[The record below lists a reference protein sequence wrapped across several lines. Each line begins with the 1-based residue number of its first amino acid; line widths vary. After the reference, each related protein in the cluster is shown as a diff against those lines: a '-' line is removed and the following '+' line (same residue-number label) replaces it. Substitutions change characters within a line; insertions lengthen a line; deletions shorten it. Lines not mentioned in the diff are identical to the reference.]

1 MEDSVNSS
9 SNPSAT
15 ASATTPEPLLST
27 AQIQRFIPFDELS
40 AHAVSELLPHFR
52 AYSLADKK
60 ILFKRGEEDEECHFL
75 LSGTVDLADDQFRI
89 TQINGED
96 DENFLALDASHPI
109 HRHAAITQSACKL
122 FAIKRQHL
130 ELITTWSELRQAY
143 GQEEEN
149 EHDWLESL
157 LTSELFNRI
166 PPGNIQKLLTRFT
179 EREVSL
185 GENIIAEGEEGRE
198 CYVIKHGKA
207 VVSRKINNKQET
219 LAALGSG
226 DLFGEDAL
234 VSHLPRNASITM
246 SSNGVLMV
254 LTKEDFDTLLKEP
267 VIEYVSDNELN
278 ALIEEGDTGTV
289 LLDVRLP
296 QEVAASP
303 IHRATAIPLAQL
315 RNRLTELSKAFVY
328 VVTGEG
334 RAEAAAYILTEAG
347 YQARVLKH
355 RE

>member
-1 MEDSVNSS
+1 MEDSI
-9 SNPSAT
+9 NPSSAT
-15 ASATTPEPLLST
+15 APDTALTTE
-27 AQIQRFIPFDELS
+27 QIQRFIPFDELS

-60 ILFKRGEEDEECHFL
+60 ILFKRGEEDDECHFL
-75 LSGTVDLADDQFRI
+75 LEGTVDLADDQFRI
-89 TQINGED
+89 TQIKGDD

-109 HRHAAITQSACKL
+109 HRHAAITQSPCQL
-122 FAIKRQHL
+122 FAIKRQYL

-143 GQEEEN
+143 DQEEDT

-157 LTSELFNRI
+157 LTSDLFNRV
-166 PPGNIQKLLTRFT
+166 PPANIQKLLARFN

-185 GENIIAEGEEGRE
+185 GEEIIREGEEGHE
-198 CYVIKHGKA
+198 CYVIKSGKA
-207 VVSRKINNKQET
+207 IVSRKVNNKQET

-234 VSHLPRNASITM
+234 VSNLPRNASITM

-254 LTKEDFDTLLKEP
+254 LTKEDFDTLLKTP
-267 VIEYVSDNELN
+267 VVEYVSENQLS
-278 ALIEEGDTGTV
+278 ALIDEGDTGTV
-289 LLDVRLP
+289 VLDVRLP

-303 IHRATAIPLAQL
+303 IHRATTIPLAQL
-315 RNRLTELSKAFVY
+315 RSRLNELSKAFVY
-328 VVTGEG
+328 VITGEG

-347 YQARVLKH
+347 YQARVLK
-355 RE
+355 RSE